1 MKKKILN
8 LYIILYYITYIYYII
23 LLTDEFSLSIFIIIA
38 IFMVKKQQV
47 RT

>member
-8 LYIILYYITYIYYII
+8 LYIIYYII